1 MTGKGY
7 RTEAKRTA
15 LLACLLAAGLAACR
29 TQTTAAGSPMSHHP
43 LTKGDRLSEFVG
55 KEVSLA
61 GQVSEQPWQHLIA
74 EHPGHP
80 VALYFD
86 NDLTGQ
92 TVIYCREDIA
102 TRDPI
107 RVYGRL
113 ALTEGTSKRPGSKE
127 IVGSYQLVVDRWEP
141 EAP

>member
-1 MTGKGY
+1 MTGKDQARAG
-7 RTEAKRTA
+7 RAA
-15 LLACLLAAGLAACR
+15 LLAGLLAAGLAACR
-29 TQTTAAGSPMSHHP
+29 TQTTTAGGSPMSHHP

-55 KEVSLA
+55 KEVSLD
-61 GQVSEQPWQHLIA
+61 GQVSDQPWQHLIA
-74 EHPGHP
+74 VHPDHP

-86 NDLTGQ
+86 NELTGQ

-127 IVGSYQLVVDRWEP
+127 IVGSYQLVVDRWERA
-141 EAP
+141 AP